1 MAINCQTNISVTDE
15 NHRSVEFTV
24 SVSEMEKL
32 FDKGVGEFRKQVSM
46 KGFRPGQVPKQ
57 LFVSRFGDEVYRET
71 VDRVVN
77 EDLKNEF
84 EKIVET
90 WKTDDKLEIAAP
102 AEHGD
107 LQADRG
113 QDLVYKLNIA
123 LNKPLTVQGYKDLGV
138 KVPALVVAEEE
149 INDVVQSL
157 RKRLAKELS
166 VNRPSKNGDI
176 VKGKYLRQ
184 AIDGEEKPLPENSD
198 FELEISEEINL
209 KELKEALTG
218 VSAGQE
224 KEFTIH
230 YPSDHPN
237 AELKGKTAD
246 YKVEITEVYE
256 LELPAQD
263 EKFYSIAGAENEADL
278 KSKIS
283 DDILKERLQ
292 RARQIALKEAFDKLI
307 AQNPFP
313 ILEEQI
319 KYTAERSLQQHHQ
332 HHEHEHDEEITVS
345 KEQLDAMRPEISRAI
360 QEDRILRAIVEQ
372 EALKPTQGQV
382 DARIQE
388 IADSARMDFALVKD
402 SMRKN
407 GQINKLRES
416 LKLELA
422 QNLLIGENLPEKTQ
436 ENV

>member
-1 MAINCQTNISVTDE
+1 
-15 NHRSVEFTV
+15 
-24 SVSEMEKL
+24 MEKL